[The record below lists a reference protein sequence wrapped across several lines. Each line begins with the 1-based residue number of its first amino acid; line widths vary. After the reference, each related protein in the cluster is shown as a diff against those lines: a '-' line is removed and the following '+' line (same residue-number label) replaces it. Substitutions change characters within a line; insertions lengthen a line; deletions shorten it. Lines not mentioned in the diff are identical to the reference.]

1 MYKMATHS
9 IVERPQSSTKFR
21 VALLFLCPLFSKAQ
35 KAAYGLSSE
44 WTAMLMMTCTWDRD
58 QNHVYTVEVNLKKA
72 SCLDIVKYLGSRTQE
87 FSRLMPFMF
96 ADNRAFYEH
105 KTNCGD

>member
-44 WTAMLMMTCTWDRD
+44 WTAVLMMTCTWDRD
-58 QNHVYTVEVNLKKA
+58 QNHVYTVEVNLKKSELPGHSKIPREQNA
-72 SCLDIVKYLGSRTQE
+72 RIQQVNAIHVC
-87 FSRLMPFMF
+87 
-96 ADNRAFYEH
+96 
-105 KTNCGD
+105 